1 MNNLPDGVAI
11 LNQICD
17 TVRSC
22 KILLLSIETLADI
35 KTFISLAQ
43 LHSKE
48 AFANASECLRRTEAW
63 AAYIAS
69 LILVC

>member
-1 MNNLPDGVAI
+1 VNNLPDGVAI

-35 KTFISLAQ
+35 KAFISLAQ

-48 AFANASECLRRTEAW
+48 PFANASDKC
-63 AAYIAS
+63 
-69 LILVC
+69 CH